1 MHLTGEWFD
10 NLAKNLKA
18 NTTGASVSNGEGGNR
33 KGSDLRQSQRVGVRF
48 PAQIMI
54 VEGGK
59 VVRHEQI
66 HVRDVSAMGI
76 GIIHNLKMA
85 PKQQFIIELP
95 LEEGG
100 SRRILCEVKNCRRLA
115 DDLFGIGA
123 QFIAAKAFDA
133 KPAAS
138 APAGQGAAPSQTAG
152 EQKEPAEPSGA
163 KLSSNILDARAAEIR
178 RKMFNEA

>member
-10 NLAKNLKA
+10 NLAKTLKGKTPSA
-18 NTTGASVSNGEGGNR
+18 AGAETSGKRGA
-33 KGSDLRQSQRVGVRF
+33 DLRQSQRVGVRF

-54 VEGGK
+54 IENGK
-59 VVRHEQI
+59 VARQDQI
-66 HVRDVSAMGI
+66 HVRDISAMGI

-85 PKQQFIIELP
+85 VKQQFIIEMP

-123 QFIAAKAFDA
+123 SFIAAKAFEA
-133 KPAAS
+133 KPAAM
-138 APAGQGAAPSQTAG
+138 APAAQAPAPAQSAVAP
-152 EQKEPAEPSGA
+152 KESEEPSGA
-163 KLSSNILDARAAEIR
+163 KLSSNVLDARAAEIR
-178 RKMFNEA
+178 RKMFSDA